1 MKYKSKRKT
10 VSSIILTLILIM
22 FSIIFTT
29 GCESTA
35 PVLIPDPDPDLNPPA
50 PGPTS
55 GLIIIENNTEIIED
69 CTPLL
74 AIYSEGADYM
84 SFSGDGVSWSNW
96 EEYNPSWQEFN
107 LANGSN
113 GTTFSSGIK
122 YVYVRFKDGEGNLS
136 PADKLA
142 FDIVKYQ
149 MGELFSIKIFPSEVT
164 IPVNSN
170 YLFTLHGYDLK
181 LNEVPLDGL
190 EVTWTKTCGV
200 GSLSPMI
207 GSSTTY
213 SSPSISGKRNI
224 SVYYNNLGT
233 GAIINVVA
241 E

>member
-1 MKYKSKRKT
+1 MKYKRKT

-22 FSIIFTT
+22 LPIIFTT

-35 PVLIPDPDPDLNPPA
+35 PILIPDPDPDLNFPA

-55 GLIIIENNTEIIED
+55 GWIIIENKAELIDD

-84 SFSGDGVSWSNW
+84 SFSGDGVNWSNW
-96 EEYNPSWQEFN
+96 EAYNTSWQEFN
-107 LANGSN
+107 LANGFS
-113 GTTFSSGIK
+113 GTIFSSGIK
-122 YVYVRFKDGEGNLS
+122 YIYVRFKDEEGNLS
-136 PADKLA
+136 PADELA
-142 FDIVKYQ
+142 FDIVEYQ

-164 IPVNSN
+164 MPVNSC

-181 LNEVPLDGL
+181 LNEVPLDSSKA
-190 EVTWTKTCGV
+190 TWTKTCGV
-200 GSLSPMI
+200 GSLSPII
-207 GSSTTY
+207 GLSTTY
-213 SSPSISGKRNI
+213 TAPGISGKRNI

-233 GAIINVVA
+233 GAIINVTA